1 MKNRVLFSIITI
13 LLLQTQLSSQSFPY
27 LQDNGEINRI
37 TTGNGID
44 NPVTVKVIYDNYI
57 KVSEMT
63 PDWGYS
69 ILIEGLDSEILF
81 DTGNKPDVFESNFK
95 KMDIDASQVDFI
107 VLSHE
112 HGDHTGGI
120 SSFAKMKS
128 DIPVIIPHS
137 FTEAFKKDI
146 VGMGLKPVLVKE
158 PAPICENLFT
168 SGVFDFQIAEQA
180 LVLNTKKG
188 LVVMTGCA
196 HPGII
201 NMLKQIRSSF
211 NKNVYMIFG
220 GFHLMGKSENEMD
233 AIIAEMKAL
242 GVKKCGATHCTGDMQ
257 IEMFKASF
265 GVDYFD
271 LGAGN
276 IIVIN

>member
-1 MKNRVLFSIITI
+1 MKNRLLFTVITI
-13 LLLQTQLSSQSFPY
+13 LLLQTQLSCQPFSY
-27 LQDNGEINRI
+27 LEDKGEISRI

-57 KVSEMT
+57 KMPGMT

-69 ILIEGLDSEILF
+69 ILIEGLESEILF
-81 DTGNKPDVFESNFK
+81 DTGTKPDLFESNLK
-95 KMDIDASQVDFI
+95 KMNIDASKVDFL
-107 VLSHE
+107 VLSHD

-120 SSFAKMKS
+120 PSFAKMKS
-128 DIPVIIPHS
+128 DIPLIIPHS
-137 FTEAFKKDI
+137 FSGSFMKEM
-146 VGMGLKPVLVKE
+146 VGLGLKPVLVKE

-168 SGVFDFQIAEQA
+168 SGVFDFQIAEHA

-211 NKNVYMIFG
+211 DKDVYMVFG
-220 GFHLMGKSENEMD
+220 GFHLMNKSEKEMD

-257 IEMFKASF
+257 MKMFRDSF
-265 GVDYFD
+265 GEDYFD

-276 IIVIN
+276 IIVID

>member
-1 MKNRVLFSIITI
+1 MKTRVLFTVITL
-13 LLLQTQLSSQSFPY
+13 LLLQAQLNCQPFLY
-27 LQDNGEINRI
+27 LQDNGEISNI

-57 KVSEMT
+57 KVPGMT

-69 ILIEGLDSEILF
+69 ILIEGLESEILF
-81 DTGNKPDVFESNFK
+81 DTGTRPDVFESNLK
-95 KMDIDASQVDFI
+95 KMNIDVSQVDFL

-120 SSFAKMKS
+120 PSFAKMKS

-137 FTEAFKKDI
+137 FTGAFMKDM
-146 VGMGLKPVLVKE
+146 VSLGLKPVLVKE

-168 SGVFDFQIAEQA
+168 SGEFDFQIAEQA
-180 LVLNTKKG
+180 LVLNTKNG

-201 NMLKQIRSSF
+201 SMLKQIRSSF
-211 NKNVYMIFG
+211 NKDVYMVFG
-220 GFHLMGKSENEMD
+220 GFHLMDKSEKEMET
-233 AIIAEMKAL
+233 IISEMKAL
-242 GVKKCGATHCTGDMQ
+242 GVKKCGATHLSL
-257 IEMFKASF
+257 IH
-265 GVDYFD
+265 
-271 LGAGN
+271 
-276 IIVIN
+276 I